1 MIWIVLLSL
10 PPLAGALAY
19 GRAPLFAW
27 LAAGLAWLL
36 AVGWTGGWGFGWTLL
51 AMLAF
56 GGAMAVFLVDSVRRS
71 RVTAPIFRAFRAALP
86 TMSQTERDALEAG
99 TVWWEG
105 ELFAGRPDWNKLR
118 AYPWPRLTPEEQAFL
133 DNETDE
139 LCRLTRD
146 WECTQHGDMPAE
158 VWQYIKAKGFLGM
171 IIPKEYGGKGFS
183 AFAHSQVVT
192 KLSTRSSAPAV
203 SVMVPNSLGPA
214 ELLLHYGTPE
224 QKQHYLPRLAR
235 GEDIPAFAL
244 TSPWAG
250 SDAASIPDAGVV
262 CRGVWQGEEVLG
274 MRVSFDKRYITLAP
288 VCTVFGLAFH
298 LYDPERLLGG
308 EEVLGITCALIP
320 HDHPGVDIGRRHFPL
335 NAVWMNGPVRGK
347 DVFVPLEFIIGGPT
361 MAGQGWRML
370 MECLAAG
377 RSISLPGSNT
387 GMQKM
392 VARAVGA
399 YARVRYQFK
408 TAIGRFE
415 GVEEALTRIGAN
427 TYLSDAARVMTAG
440 AIDLGEKPS
449 VVSAIVKYHVTERA
463 RQTVND
469 GMDVVG
475 GKGICLGPQNFLGRA
490 YQQIPV
496 GITVEGANILTRS
509 LILFGQGAIRCHPYV
524 LKEMHAAQTGDLD
537 AFDRALTRIGANT
550 YLSDAARVMTAGA
563 IDLGE
568 KPSVVSAIVKYH
580 VTERARQTVNDGM
593 DVVGGKGICLG
604 PQNFLGRA
612 YQQIPVGITVEGA
625 NILTRSL
632 ILFGQGAIRCH
643 PYVLKEMHAAQTGD
657 LDAFDRALW
666 GHVGFTVSNAARALI
681 MGLTGSHFVAV
692 PEGVA
697 AETRRYYQQLTRFS
711 AAFAFIADISMGTMG
726 GALKRKEKL
735 SARLGDI
742 LSLMYLATATL
753 KRFEAEGRQ
762 SADAPLMHWAIWD
775 CMFRIQQAFEGVIAN
790 FPNKLFAFVL
800 RHVVVF
806 PLGRPYVVP
815 SDRLGHEVAALLLEP
830 SPTRDRLTADV
841 HLPTDVEEPVGAL
854 EAALAATLAAE
865 PVEAKLRE
873 ARRQGRF
880 DPKILAS
887 GDVDEIWRM
896 ARQAGVI
903 SEQDYALVE
912 RRNQLRDKVIRVDDF
927 PYDLGLKAAVQAM
940 PERSPAQQ
948 AAA

>member
-1 MIWIVLLSL
+1 MIWFLLSL

-19 GRAPLFAW
+19 GRAPFFAW
-27 LAAGLAWLL
+27 VVAGFLWLAGFAYAAGWSAGL
-36 AVGWTGGWGFGWTLL
+36 TLL
-51 AMLAF
+51 LLVLYSA
-56 GGAMAVFLVDSVRRS
+56 AMAAFLVDSVRRS
-71 RVTAPIFRAFRAALP
+71 RITAPILKAFRKALP
-86 TMSQTERDALEAG
+86 SMSQTERDALEAG

-105 ELFAGRPDWNKLR
+105 ELFAGNPDWNKMLGY
-118 AYPWPRLTPEEQAFL
+118 AWPRLSPEEQSFL
-133 DNETDE
+133 DIETTE
-139 LCRLTRD
+139 LCRLTDD
-146 WECTQHGDMPAE
+146 WQSTQKQDLPEA
-158 VWQYIKAKGFLGM
+158 VWKYIKEKGFLGM

-183 AFAHSQVVT
+183 AYAHSQVVT

-203 SVMVPNSLGPA
+203 TVMVPNSLGPA

-224 QKQHYLPRLAR
+224 QKKHYLPRLAA
-235 GEDIPAFAL
+235 GQEIPAFAL

-250 SDAASIPDAGVV
+250 SDAAAIPDSGVIEK
-262 CRGVWQGEEVLG
+262 GTWQGREVLG

-288 VCTVFGLAFH
+288 VCTVFGLAFR
-298 LYDPERLLGG
+298 LYDPDHLLGDT
-308 EEVLGITCALIP
+308 EDLGITCALVP
-320 HDHPGVDIGRRHFPL
+320 WNHPGVDIGRRHFPL
-335 NAVWMNGPVRGK
+335 NAIWMNGPIRGK
-347 DVFVPLEFIIGGPT
+347 DVFMPLDFIIGGPQ

-392 VARAVGA
+392 TARAVGA

-427 TYLSDAARVMTAG
+427 TYLCDAARVFTAG
-440 AIDLGEKPS
+440 SLDLGEKPS

-469 GMDVVG
+469 GMDVIG

-524 LKEMHAAQTGDLD
+524 LAEMHSAQKSDLK
-537 AFDRALTRIGANT
+537 AFD
-550 YLSDAARVMTAGA
+550 
-563 IDLGE
+563 
-568 KPSVVSAIVKYH
+568 K
-580 VTERARQTVNDGM
+580 
-593 DVVGGKGICLG
+593 
-604 PQNFLGRA
+604 
-612 YQQIPVGITVEGA
+612 
-625 NILTRSL
+625 
-632 ILFGQGAIRCH
+632 
-643 PYVLKEMHAAQTGD
+643 
-657 LDAFDRALW
+657 ALW

-681 MGLTGSHFVAV
+681 MGLTGSHFVKV
-692 PEGVA
+692 PGDVA
-697 AETRRYYQQLTRFS
+697 PETRRYYQQLTRFS

-753 KRFEAEGRQ
+753 KRFEAEGRH

-800 RHVVVF
+800 RRVVVF

-815 SDRLGHEVAALLLEP
+815 SDKLGHKVAALLLEP

-841 HLPTDVEEPVGAL
+841 HLPTDIEDPVGAL

-865 PVEAKLRE
+865 PVEAKLKD

-880 DPKILAS
+880 DPKNLAS
-887 GDVDEIWRM
+887 GDVDEIWRV
-896 ARQAGVI
+896 ALHAGVI
-903 SEQDYALVE
+903 DEREFALVE
-912 RRNQLRDKVIRVDDF
+912 RRNQLRNKVIRVDDF
-927 PYDLGLKAAVQAM
+927 PYDLDLKAAVQAM

-948 AAA
+948 VSA